1 MILKLEKLFF
11 IWRNEQSRQVIIQIF
26 VLAAT
31 FFSIFWL
38 ISNVIANFA
47 ILNKGFGYDFLFIK
61 AGYDINLTLIEYS
74 NESTHF
80 RAAIVGLL
88 NTCLVA
94 IIGII
99 LATIIGVFLGI
110 LRLSNNWLLRNLSYS
125 FIEFT
130 RNVPVLLHILL
141 WHGIIINT
149 LPHPKKAISIGDFAF
164 LANRG
169 FYVPKPI
176 AEIGFEF
183 VYLSIIIG
191 IIISIFIFRYFKKR
205 QETTGQQFPVLIVNI
220 GILLFL
226 PILTF
231 VMLGFPMSLEIPSLK
246 GFNYRGGMHLSPE
259 LVALTYALGIY
270 TAAFIAEIVRSGIL
284 AIDKGQ
290 REAAES
296 LGLKANK
303 VMKLIILPQARRII
317 IPPLTSQYLNLT
329 KNSSLAIAIGY
340 MDLIATLGGIT
351 LNQTGRE
358 METMILVMAIYLTL
372 SLSISFIMNWYNKKS
387 KLIEK

>member
-1 MILKLEKLFF
+1 MEKLLF

-31 FFSIFWL
+31 FFSLFWL

-61 AGYDINLTLIEYS
+61 AGYDINLTLIDYS

-94 IIGII
+94 VIGIF
-99 LATIIGVFLGI
+99 LATFIGIFLGI
-110 LRLSNNWLLRNLSYS
+110 LRLSNNWLLKNLSYC
-125 FIEFT
+125 FVEFT

-149 LPHPKKAISIGDFAF
+149 LPHPKKAISIGEFAF

-169 FYVPKPI
+169 FYIPKPL
-176 AEIGFEF
+176 AEIGIEF
-183 VYLSIIIG
+183 VYLSLVIG
-191 IIISIFIFRYFKKR
+191 IIVSILLFKFFKNR
-205 QETTGQQFPVLIVNI
+205 QETSGKQFPVLIVNSFI
-220 GILLFL
+220 IIFL
-226 PILTF
+226 PLLTF
-231 VMLGFPMSLEIPSLK
+231 FLCGSPLSLEIPALK
-246 GFNYRGGMHLSPE
+246 GFNFSGGIHLSPE

-290 REAAES
+290 REAADS
-296 LGLKANK
+296 LGLKKNK
-303 VMKLIILPQARRII
+303 VMKLIILPQARRVI

-372 SLSISFIMNWYNKKS
+372 SLSISALMNWYNKKS

>member
-1 MILKLEKLFF
+1 MEKLLF

-26 VLAAT
+26 VLAAA
-31 FFSIFWL
+31 FFSVFWL

-61 AGYDINLTLIEYS
+61 AGYDINLTLIDYS

-94 IIGII
+94 VIGIFF
-99 LATIIGVFLGI
+99 ATFIGIFLGI
-110 LRLSNNWLLRNLSYS
+110 LRLSNNWLLRNLSYC
-125 FIEFT
+125 FVEFT

-149 LPHPKKAISIGDFAF
+149 LPHPKKAISIGEFAF

-169 FYVPKPI
+169 FYIPKPI
-176 AEIGFEF
+176 AEIGIEF
-183 VYLSIIIG
+183 VYLSLVIA
-191 IIISIFIFRYFKKR
+191 IIISILLLKFFKNR
-205 QETTGQQFPVLIVNI
+205 QETTGKQFPVLLFNSS
-220 GILLFL
+220 ILIFL
-226 PILTF
+226 PLLTF
-231 VMLGFPMSLEIPSLK
+231 FVSGSPLSLEIPSLK
-246 GFNYRGGMHLSPE
+246 GFNFSGGMHLSPE

-290 REAAES
+290 REAADS
-296 LGLKANK
+296 LGLKRNK
-303 VMKLIILPQARRII
+303 VMKLIILPQARRVI

-358 METMILVMAIYLTL
+358 METMILVMAIYLIL
-372 SLSISFIMNWYNKKS
+372 SLSISFLMNWYNKKS
-387 KLIEK
+387 KIIEK

>member
-1 MILKLEKLFF
+1 M
-11 IWRNEQSRQVIIQIF
+11 
-26 VLAAT
+26 
-31 FFSIFWL
+31 
-38 ISNVIANFA
+38 
-47 ILNKGFGYDFLFIK
+47 
-61 AGYDINLTLIEYS
+61 
-74 NESTHF
+74 
-80 RAAIVGLL
+80 
-88 NTCLVA
+88 
-94 IIGII
+94 
-99 LATIIGVFLGI
+99 ATIIGVFLGI

-191 IIISIFIFRYFKKR
+191 IIISIFIFKYFKKR

-231 VMLGFPMSLEIPSLK
+231 VILGFPMSLEIPSLK

-372 SLSISFIMNWYNKKS
+372 SLSISFLMNWYNKKS